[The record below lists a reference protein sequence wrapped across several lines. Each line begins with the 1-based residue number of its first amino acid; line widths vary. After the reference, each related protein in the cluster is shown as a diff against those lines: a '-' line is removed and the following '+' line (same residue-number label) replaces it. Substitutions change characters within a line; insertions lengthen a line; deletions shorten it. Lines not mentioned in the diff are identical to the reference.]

1 MYHIDILY
9 KMFTLL
15 QEYRIF
21 KNFFPKLLELS
32 GYKMEY
38 LAERLG
44 ITPSS
49 FTMKKKRNS
58 FDLDE
63 MEELTDIIW
72 NDYLEDKFLA
82 EAVKQAKKEGH
93 LTQAQTKQLFTE
105 WK

>member
-1 MYHIDILY
+1 
-9 KMFTLL
+9 MFTIL

-21 KNFFPKLLELS
+21 KNLFPKLLELS

-44 ITPSS
+44 ITPSAFS
-49 FTMKKKRNS
+49 MKKKRNS

-63 MEELTDIIW
+63 MEEVTNIIW

-82 EAVKQAKKEGH
+82 EAMKQSKKEGH
-93 LTQAQTKQLFTE
+93 LTKAETKKLFAE